1 MQEFELVATIPNLQ
15 SSITFGE
22 DCARVKLDIPLHTDD
37 QQQGVMLMQLLRKKV
52 LKLKISVDDNEP
64 AQYREMSE

>member
-1 MQEFELVATIPNLQ
+1 MTEFELIASIPNLQ

-52 LKLKISVDDNEP
+52 LKLKISVEDEKTDYQEIK
-64 AQYREMSE
+64 E